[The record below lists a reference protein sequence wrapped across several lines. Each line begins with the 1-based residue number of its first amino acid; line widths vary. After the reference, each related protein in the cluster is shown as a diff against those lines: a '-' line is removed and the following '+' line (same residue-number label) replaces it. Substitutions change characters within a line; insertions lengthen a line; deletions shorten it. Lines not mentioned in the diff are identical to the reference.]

1 MLSPDPRLPTLL
13 FSWQTSWESFV
24 VLALQLAA
32 LAWYLGSVRRLAT
45 AGQHWSVWVATSF
58 VLGVVVSAYAYEG
71 GVAYYQRSNFTA
83 HVVQLLL
90 LCFAAPPLV
99 AGGCPLRLALLS
111 GTGRPTG
118 ALVRLMHSRLARFVA
133 HPLTGLLV
141 LTATLYAYFLSP
153 LYGFSERHLLFLAY
167 VHLQY
172 FISGALFWWSV
183 VGRDASPRPASFGW
197 RFSLVVAS
205 VPVVGF
211 CGLEVASVKSPL
223 YAAANTLADTHQG
236 GNVLWGLAVVFEVA
250 ALGYLFVEWAR
261 EEERRVLRADRQLE
275 AALAATRGVSVGPAA
290 TGASFPG
297 PAYPDATFPGP
308 APTGAVST
316 GASPEGGEEAHL

>member
-111 GTGRPTG
+111 GTGRPTRSPG
-118 ALVRLMHSRLARFVA
+118 CSCSPPPCTRTFCRLFTGSPSGTCSSWLTSTSSTSFRGRFFGGQSWGGTRRRGRRALA
-133 HPLTGLLV
+133 G
-141 LTATLYAYFLSP
+141 
-153 LYGFSERHLLFLAY
+153 GFP
-167 VHLQY
+167 
-172 FISGALFWWSV
+172 WWWRRYLWS
-183 VGRDASPRPASFGW
+183 AS
-197 RFSLVVAS
+197 VAS
-205 VPVVGF
+205 R
-211 CGLEVASVKSPL
+211 
-223 YAAANTLADTHQG
+223 
-236 GNVLWGLAVVFEVA
+236 W
-250 ALGYLFVEWAR
+250 
-261 EEERRVLRADRQLE
+261 RA
-275 AALAATRGVSVGPAA
+275 
-290 TGASFPG
+290 
-297 PAYPDATFPGP
+297 
-308 APTGAVST
+308 
-316 GASPEGGEEAHL
+316 